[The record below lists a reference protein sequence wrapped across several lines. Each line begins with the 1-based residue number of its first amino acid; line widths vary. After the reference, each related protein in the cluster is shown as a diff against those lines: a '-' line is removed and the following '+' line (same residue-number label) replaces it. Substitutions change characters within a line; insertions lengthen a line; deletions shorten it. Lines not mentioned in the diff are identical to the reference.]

1 MALIS
6 KTFSIANISIQA
18 SADTV
23 EKRVRSLSGVRNAAV
38 TLASNTMLV
47 EFDPDITDEQM
58 IIQTVRACGYDAY
71 TKEMPALSCFAVC
84 F

>member
-47 EFDPDITDEQM
+47 EFDPD
-58 IIQTVRACGYDAY
+58 
-71 TKEMPALSCFAVC
+71 
-84 F
+84 